1 MSILP
6 NPPLTPDQ
14 VELLKSD
21 NIVSSGALGLS
32 SLGITPTAV
41 EAILPTYLDRF
52 RRGGWYERP
61 PSCSE
66 PLYSGCSSDKVAPL
80 SSCKDDIMAALSR
93 LLLLVA
99 ALTFGGKAMAA
110 DLENTLYL
118 DVPAGRV
125 VIEMRPDLAP
135 ATVAQIKAL
144 VRQGFYDGIVFH
156 RVIDGFMA
164 QTGDPKGDGT
174 GGSGHKL
181 KAEFSNE
188 KHVRGVVSMARASDP
203 DSADSQFFIMFAP
216 APSLDGKYTIWG
228 KVVSGMEYIDQ
239 IKKGDPARNGTV
251 TNPDKIIKMQVAAD
265 AEKTRRNLSRRAGGG
280 PSPLPAAAGP
290 SLSPQAGGG
299 MGSRAARG

>member
-1 MSILP
+1 
-6 NPPLTPDQ
+6 
-14 VELLKSD
+14 
-21 NIVSSGALGLS
+21 
-32 SLGITPTAV
+32 
-41 EAILPTYLDRF
+41 
-52 RRGGWYERP
+52 
-61 PSCSE
+61 
-66 PLYSGCSSDKVAPL
+66 
-80 SSCKDDIMAALSR
+80 MAALSR
-93 LLLLVA
+93 FLLLIA
-99 ALTFGGKAMAA
+99 ALIFGGKAMAA
-110 DLENTLYL
+110 DLENTLYM

-203 DSADSQFFIMFAP
+203 NSADSQFFIMFGP
-216 APSLDGKYTIWG
+216 ATSLDGQYTIWG
-228 KVVSGMEYIDQ
+228 KVASGMEYIDKV
-239 IKKGDPARNGTV
+239 KKGDPARNGSV

-265 AEKTRRNLSRRAGGG
+265 AEKKS
-280 PSPLPAAAGP
+280 
-290 SLSPQAGGG
+290 
-299 MGSRAARG
+299 